1 MAARTAVSGSRRST
15 QRAALVL
22 DIRRSARELLAAEG
36 KVGVTLR
43 PIAKAVGLTAPALYR
58 YYDSRESLLL
68 DLVAD
73 LYDEL
78 AEAMERARDEQP
90 PEDFS
95 ARFAALVRA
104 FRQWSCA
111 HPREFELVFA
121 TPVDPSSVE
130 AESRLDACTE
140 RFGAAFYGL
149 FLQLW
154 AAAPFPVDADED
166 IDPTLLD
173 QLRNWKGNEDG
184 AVPPGALRVYISCWV
199 RIYGLISLEV
209 FGQLGFA
216 LSDMGPMYDLML
228 ADLGAQLGLEP
239 PHRPAGPGGDAR

>member
-1 MAARTAVSGSRRST
+1 MARTTGSRRGT

-36 KVGVTLR
+36 KAGVTLR

-78 AEAMERARDEQP
+78 AETMERARDEHP
-90 PEDFS
+90 AEDFP
-95 ARFAALVRA
+95 ARFGALVWA
-104 FRQWSCA
+104 FREWSCA
-111 HPREFELVFA
+111 HPHEFELVFA
-121 TPVDPSSVE
+121 TPVDLSGVE
-130 AESRLDACTE
+130 EESRLEACTE

-154 AAAPFPVDADED
+154 AAAPFPVPADED
-166 IDPTLLD
+166 IDPTLLE
-173 QLRNWKGNEDG
+173 QLRTWKADED
-184 AVPPGALRVYISCWV
+184 PLPLGALSVYVSCWV

-209 FGQLGFA
+209 FGQLRFA
-216 LSDMGPMYDLML
+216 LTDIGPMYHLML
-228 ADLGAQLGLEP
+228 TDLGTVLGLKTA
-239 PHRPAGPGGDAR
+239 PHPAASPEDGG